1 MLEALCD
8 GSFWKHSVMTC
19 QQYVITHLLDASD
32 LSQILPT
39 AMAAS
44 NKRTSFCS
52 HLSTVVPRSSHTV
65 FHVLDDA
72 LQRQRAPL
80 VIRAHI
86 LKRIS
91 SSTLS
96 YPDASLA
103 KRRRTYRNI
112 FCPVSARDGA
122 LLRCMIREFLRI
134 HKAFDKIRNASL
146 HLRPGRGA
154 AACQEGSHVT
164 RLQEVLNV
172 MDENQKAFTGR
183 CDRTGLHLAQ
193 RHVHISRSA
202 PRSCSRLRS
211 ARTTRNGARSHGV

>member
-1 MLEALCD
+1 M
-8 GSFWKHSVMTC
+8 
-19 QQYVITHLLDASD
+19 
-32 LSQILPT
+32 
-39 AMAAS
+39 
-44 NKRTSFCS
+44 
-52 HLSTVVPRSSHTV
+52 
-65 FHVLDDA
+65 
-72 LQRQRAPL
+72 QRHRAPL

-91 SSTLS
+91 SSTLG
-96 YPDASLA
+96 YPGDFLFAREPQTCASLA

-146 HLRPGRGA
+146 HLRPGRGS
-154 AACQEGSHVT
+154 AACQEGSHVR

-202 PRSCSRLRS
+202 PRSCPRLRS

>member
-1 MLEALCD
+1 M
-8 GSFWKHSVMTC
+8 
-19 QQYVITHLLDASD
+19 
-32 LSQILPT
+32 
-39 AMAAS
+39 
-44 NKRTSFCS
+44 
-52 HLSTVVPRSSHTV
+52 VV
-65 FHVLDDA
+65 DDA
-72 LQRQRAPL
+72 FQRQRAPL

-86 LKRIS
+86 LKRITLW
-91 SSTLS
+91 TLS
-96 YPDASLA
+96 YPGDFFSGREPQTSASLA

-112 FCPVSARDGA
+112 FCPGRGAGA
-122 LLRCMIREFLRI
+122 LLRCKLREFLRV

-183 CDRTGLHLAQ
+183 CDRTGLHLPQ

-202 PRSCSRLRS
+202 VRSCPRLRS
-211 ARTTRNGARSHGV
+211 ARRSGNGAMK

>member
-1 MLEALCD
+1 
-8 GSFWKHSVMTC
+8 MTC
-19 QQYVITHLLDASD
+19 QQYVITHLLDPRD

-39 AMAAS
+39 GKAAS
-44 NKRTSFCS
+44 NEPTSSRS
-52 HLSTVVPRSSHTV
+52 HLSTVVPGGSHTV
-65 FHVLDDA
+65 LHVLDDA
-72 LQRQRAPL
+72 AQRQRAPL
-80 VIRAHI
+80 VFRTHI
-86 LKRIS
+86 FTRIS
-91 SSTLS
+91 SWTVS
-96 YPDASLA
+96 YPRDFLSAREPQTSASLA

-122 LLRCMIREFLRI
+122 LLRCMIREFLRV

-172 MDENQKAFTGR
+172 MDEHQKAFTGR
-183 CDRTGLHLAQ
+183 CDRTGLHLPQ

-202 PRSCSRLRS
+202 SRSCPRLRS
-211 ARTTRNGARSHGV
+211 ARRSGNCAMKW

>member
-1 MLEALCD
+1 
-8 GSFWKHSVMTC
+8 MTC

-39 AMAAS
+39 AMVAS

-72 LQRQRAPL
+72 LQRHRAPL

-96 YPDASLA
+96 YPGDFLFAREPQTSASLA

-122 LLRCMIREFLRI
+122 LLRCMIREFLRV

-183 CDRTGLHLAQ
+183 CDRTGLHLPQ
-193 RHVHISRSA
+193 RHVHINRSA
-202 PRSCSRLRS
+202 VRSCPRLRS
-211 ARTTRNGARSHGV
+211 ARTRGNGAMKW

>member
-1 MLEALCD
+1 MHYESCQNVYGLSKTLEAC
-8 GSFWKHSVMTC
+8 SE
-19 QQYVITHLLDASD
+19 
-32 LSQILPT
+32 
-39 AMAAS
+39 
-44 NKRTSFCS
+44 RTSFSS
-52 HLSTVVPRSSHTV
+52 HPSTVVPRGLQAV
-65 FHVLDDA
+65 LMVLDDA

-80 VIRAHI
+80 VISAHI

-96 YPDASLA
+96 YPGDFLFGREPQTSASLA

-154 AACQEGSHVT
+154 AACQERSHVT

-183 CDRTGLHLAQ
+183 CDRTGLHLQQ
-193 RHVHISRSA
+193 RHVHN
-202 PRSCSRLRS
+202 SRLFS
-211 ARTTRNGARSHGV
+211 AALTRMCSSVWTHVCGACVEEVGGATSHKSTP